1 MAVGVG
7 IAISSIKEEE
17 FKFSDNNLDSID
29 SKLLSL
35 GYHLGFNV
43 DVKKSSFTV
52 KFTVVYNYDNENKN
66 KKDIQLLK
74 FTTLT
79 KYKVKGLKKIVNF
92 DQEEDDK
99 FEIPDPIMI
108 TFVGAAISSTRG
120 MLAYKLSGTILSDY
134 YLPLIDVQKLLKGYD
149 DSFSGSKKEVIG

>member
-29 SKLLSL
+29 SKSLSL
-35 GYHLGFNV
+35 GFHLGFNV
-43 DVKKSSFTV
+43 DIKESFFTV
-52 KFTVVYNYDNENKN
+52 KFTIVYNYNNKSDNN
-66 KKDIQLLK
+66 IQLLK

-79 KYKVKGLKKIVNF
+79 KYKVKGLKNIVKF
-92 DQEEDDK
+92 DEEDDDK

-108 TFVGAAISSTRG
+108 TFVGTAISSTRG

-149 DSFSGSKKEVIG
+149 DSFTGSEKKESVS

>member
-17 FKFSDNNLDSID
+17 FKFSDNDIDSID
-29 SKLLSL
+29 EKSLSI
-35 GYHLGFNV
+35 GFHLGFNV

-52 KFTVVYNYDNENKN
+52 KFTVVFNYDKKN
-66 KKDIQLLK
+66 DKYIQLLK

-79 KYKVKGLKKIVNF
+79 KFKVKGLKKIVNF
-92 DQEEDDK
+92 DEENDDK
-99 FEIPDPIMI
+99 FEIPDPIMV

-134 YLPLIDVQKLLKGYD
+134 YLPLIDVQEMLKNYD
-149 DSFSGSKKEVIG
+149 DSFSGSEKDVVG